1 MDRKIDV
8 IDAFD
13 GKKMVVI
20 HDIIF
25 KKKQYVKWNDVRNYL
40 KKYVN
45 DVYTVLSTQENI
57 YIGPPFRRRKEIF
70 V

>member
-1 MDRKIDV
+1 MERKIDV

-57 YIGPPFRRRKEIF
+57 YIGPLFRRRKEIF